1 MITRHM
7 KGCSTLLVLRE
18 IEIKSTV
25 EYHFALEIKA
35 YIVSGSV
42 QLEKMVWQCLIELN
56 LHMPHDLEIPG

>member
-1 MITRHM
+1 M

-42 QLEKMVWQCLIELN
+42 KLEKWFGSAL
-56 LHMPHDLEIPG
+56 

>member
-25 EYHFALEIKA
+25 KYHFALEIKA

-42 QLEKMVWQCLIELN
+42 KLEKWFGSSL
-56 LHMPHDLEIPG
+56 